1 MYSAERRDVPVLKM
15 TGRTLD
21 ECKAKLFEKFNNE
34 YTICGKRTMLKGG
47 FFGIGQKEVVEVS
60 YTVDREED
68 VQKNAAAYTTKLS
81 SRDGTDALEAAAAFN
96 KTKDDL
102 LRAAQMTA
110 FNTALNARM
119 TQMEENFSKQL
130 KSISFA
136 ASEKHP
142 SIKKIESLLEENEFT
157 FSYINEITEKLQ
169 SNFTLDALDDFKAVE
184 RKVVDWIGK
193 TISIAPE
200 KIQRPPHVVVIVGPT
215 GVGKTTTLVKLAT
228 KMVSEAKREERRIP
242 SFAFITTDTMRV
254 GAYEQLASY
263 STIFETELEKAE
275 TVEDLKKLYD
285 EKRENL
291 DAIFIDTSGYS
302 PNDTENIGKMKAVLD
317 VRGMKPDIHLAVAA
331 STKASDLAN
340 IMQNYEQFG
349 YNSVIVTKCDESR
362 QYGNVI
368 SVLHEKN
375 KKISYIADGQKVVRD
390 IHRAD
395 VVQFLIRLS
404 GFDVDRV
411 HIEDEFGE

>member
-1 MYSAERRDVPVLKM
+1 MYSAERRDMPVLKI

-68 VQKNAAAYTTKLS
+68 VQKNTAAYTTKLS
-81 SRDGTDALEAAAAFN
+81 SGGGTDALDAAAAFN

-102 LRAAQMTA
+102 LRAAQVTA
-110 FNTALNARM
+110 INAAINTRLS
-119 TQMEENFSKQL
+119 QMEDTISKQL
-130 KSISFA
+130 KNISFA
-136 ASEKHP
+136 SSEKHP

-169 SNFTLDALDDFKAVE
+169 SNFTLDSLDDFKAVE

-228 KMVSEAKREERRIP
+228 RMVSEAKREERRIP

-349 YNSVIVTKCDESR
+349 YNSVIVTKCDESK
-362 QYGNVI
+362 QYGNII

-395 VVQFLIRLS
+395 VIQFLIRLS

>member
-1 MYSAERRDVPVLKM
+1 MYSAERRDVPILKM

-21 ECKAKLFEKFNNE
+21 ECREKLFEKFNNE

-60 YTVDREED
+60 YTVDRED
-68 VQKNAAAYTTKLS
+68 DMSKSAAAHTTRLS
-81 SRDGTDALEAAAAFN
+81 SRDGTDALDAAAAFN
-96 KTKDDL
+96 KTKDEL

-228 KMVSEAKREERRIP
+228 RMVSEAKREERRIP

-263 STIFETELEKAE
+263 SNIFETELEKAE

-331 STKASDLAN
+331 STKAKDLAN

-349 YNSVIVTKCDESR
+349 YNSVIVTKCDESK
-362 QYGNVI
+362 QYGNII

-395 VVQFLIRLS
+395 VIEFLIRLS

>member
-1 MYSAERRDVPVLKM
+1 MYSADRRDVPVLKM

-34 YTICGKRTMLKGG
+34 YTIRGKRTMLKGG
-47 FFGIGQKEVVEVS
+47 FLGIGQKEVVEVS
-60 YTVDREED
+60 YTVDREDD
-68 VQKNAAAYTTKLS
+68 VQKTASAYASKLS
-81 SRDGTDALEAAAAFN
+81 SRDGTDATSAVAAFN
-96 KTKDDL
+96 KTKDEL

-110 FNTALNARM
+110 FNTAMNARM
-119 TQMEENFSKQL
+119 SQMEDTISKQL
-130 KSISFA
+130 KTIAFA

-169 SNFTLDALDDFKAVE
+169 SNFTLDALEDFKAVE

-285 EKRENL
+285 EKRENF

-331 STKASDLAN
+331 STKAKDLAN

-349 YNSVIVTKCDESR
+349 YNSVIVTKCDESK
-362 QYGNVI
+362 QYGNII

>member
-21 ECKAKLFEKFNNE
+21 ECREKLFEKFNNE

-60 YTVDREED
+60 YTVDREDD
-68 VQKNAAAYTTKLS
+68 VSKSAAAHTTRLS
-81 SRDGTDALEAAAAFN
+81 PRDGTDALDAAAAFN
-96 KTKDDL
+96 KTKDEL

-228 KMVSEAKREERRIP
+228 RMVSEAKREERRIP

-263 STIFETELEKAE
+263 SNIFETELEKAE

-331 STKASDLAN
+331 STKAKDLAN

-349 YNSVIVTKCDESR
+349 YNSVIVTKCDESK
-362 QYGNVI
+362 QYGNII

-395 VVQFLIRLS
+395 VIEFLIRLS

>member
-1 MYSAERRDVPVLKM
+1 MYSADRRDAPVLKM

-34 YTICGKRTMLKGG
+34 YTIRGKRTMLKGG

-60 YTVDREED
+60 YTVDREDD
-68 VQKNAAAYTTKLS
+68 VQKNTVARTTGIP
-81 SRDGTDALEAAAAFN
+81 SRDGTDALDAAAAFN
-96 KTKDDL
+96 KTKDEL

-169 SNFTLDALDDFKAVE
+169 SNFTLDSLDDFKAVE

-331 STKASDLAN
+331 STKATDLAN

-349 YNSVIVTKCDESR
+349 YNSVIVTKCDESK

>member
-1 MYSAERRDVPVLKM
+1 MPVLKI

-68 VQKNAAAYTTKLS
+68 VQKNTAAYTTKLS
-81 SRDGTDALEAAAAFN
+81 SGDGTDALDAAAAFN

-102 LRAAQMTA
+102 LRAVQVTA
-110 FNTALNARM
+110 INTRLS
-119 TQMEENFSKQL
+119 QMEDTISKQL
-130 KSISFA
+130 KNISFA
-136 ASEKHP
+136 SSEKHP

-157 FSYINEITEKLQ
+157 FSYINGITEKLQ

-291 DAIFIDTSGYS
+291 DVIFIDTSGYS

-331 STKASDLAN
+331 STKAKDLAN

-349 YNSVIVTKCDESR
+349 YNSVIVTKCDESK
-362 QYGNVI
+362 QYGNII

>member
-1 MYSAERRDVPVLKM
+1 MPVLKI

-34 YTICGKRTMLKGG
+34 YTICGKRTML
-47 FFGIGQKEVVEVS
+47 EVS

-68 VQKNAAAYTTKLS
+68 VQKNTAAYTTKLS
-81 SRDGTDALEAAAAFN
+81 SGDGTDALDAAAAFN

-102 LRAAQMTA
+102 LRAVQVTA
-110 FNTALNARM
+110 INTRLS
-119 TQMEENFSKQL
+119 QMEDTISKQL
-130 KSISFA
+130 KNISFA
-136 ASEKHP
+136 SSEKHP

-157 FSYINEITEKLQ
+157 FSYINGITEKLQ

-331 STKASDLAN
+331 STKATDLAN

-349 YNSVIVTKCDESR
+349 YNSVIVTKCDESK

>member
-81 SRDGTDALEAAAAFN
+81 SRDGTDALDAAAAFN

-102 LRAAQMTA
+102 LRAAQVTA
-110 FNTALNARM
+110 INAAMNTRLS
-119 TQMEENFSKQL
+119 QMEDTISKQL
-130 KSISFA
+130 KNMSFA

-285 EKRENL
+285 EKRENF

-331 STKASDLAN
+331 STKAKDLAN

-349 YNSVIVTKCDESR
+349 YNSVIVTKCDESK
-362 QYGNVI
+362 QYGNII

>member
-1 MYSAERRDVPVLKM
+1 MPVLKM

-228 KMVSEAKREERRIP
+228 KMVSEAKREGRRIP

>member
-1 MYSAERRDVPVLKM
+1 MPVLKM

-81 SRDGTDALEAAAAFN
+81 SRDGTDALDAAAAFN

-102 LRAAQMTA
+102 LRAAQVTA
-110 FNTALNARM
+110 INAAMNTRLS
-119 TQMEENFSKQL
+119 QMEDTISKQL
-130 KSISFA
+130 KNMSFA

-157 FSYINEITEKLQ
+157 FSYISEITEKLQ
-169 SNFTLDALDDFKAVE
+169 SSFTLDALDDFKAVE

-228 KMVSEAKREERRIP
+228 KMVSEAKREGRRIP

-349 YNSVIVTKCDESR
+349 YNSVIVTKCDESK
-362 QYGNVI
+362 QYGNII

-395 VVQFLIRLS
+395 VIQFLIRLS

>member
-1 MYSAERRDVPVLKM
+1 MPVLKM

-60 YTVDREED
+60 YTVDREDD
-68 VQKNAAAYTTKLS
+68 VQKNAAAHTTRLS
-81 SRDGTDALEAAAAFN
+81 SGDGTDALEAAAAFN

-331 STKASDLAN
+331 STKATDLAN

>member
-21 ECKAKLFEKFNNE
+21 ECREKLFEKFNNE
-34 YTICGKRTMLKGG
+34 YTIRGKRTMLKGG

-60 YTVDREED
+60 YTVDREDD
-68 VQKNAAAYTTKLS
+68 VQKNTVARTTGIS
-81 SRDGTDALEAAAAFN
+81 SRDGTDALDAAAAFN
-96 KTKDDL
+96 KTKDEL

-169 SNFTLDALDDFKAVE
+169 SNFTLDSLDDFKAVE

-331 STKASDLAN
+331 STKATDLAN

-349 YNSVIVTKCDESR
+349 YNSVIVTKCDESK

>member
-1 MYSAERRDVPVLKM
+1 M

-34 YTICGKRTMLKGG
+34 YTIRGKRTMLKGG
-47 FFGIGQKEVVEVS
+47 FLGIGQKEVVEVS
-60 YTVDREED
+60 YTVDREDD
-68 VQKNAAAYTTKLS
+68 VQKTAAQAGRLS
-81 SRDGTDALEAAAAFN
+81 VRDGTDALDAAAAFN
-96 KTKDDL
+96 KTKDEL
-102 LRAAQMTA
+102 LRAAQITA
-110 FNTALNARM
+110 FNTAMNARM
-119 TQMEENFSKQL
+119 TQMEDTISKQL
-130 KSISFA
+130 KTIAFA

-142 SIKKIESLLEENEFT
+142 SIKKIEELLEENEFT

-285 EKRENL
+285 EKRENF

-331 STKASDLAN
+331 STKATDLAN

-349 YNSVIVTKCDESR
+349 YNSVIVTKCDESK

>member
-1 MYSAERRDVPVLKM
+1 MYSADRRDVPVLKM

-34 YTICGKRTMLKGG
+34 YTIRGKRTMLKGG

-60 YTVDREED
+60 YTVDREDEIP
-68 VQKNAAAYTTKLS
+68 KNTAAHSAGIS
-81 SRDGTDALEAAAAFN
+81 SRETDALDAAAAFN
-96 KTKDDL
+96 KTKDEL

-110 FNTALNARM
+110 INTAMNTRLS
-119 TQMEENFSKQL
+119 QMEDNLSKQL
-130 KSISFA
+130 KNIALA

-317 VRGMKPDIHLAVAA
+317 VRGMKPDIYLAVAA
-331 STKASDLAN
+331 STKAKDLAN

-349 YNSVIVTKCDESR
+349 YNSVIVTKCDESK
-362 QYGNVI
+362 QYGNII

>member
-1 MYSAERRDVPVLKM
+1 MYSADRRDAPVLKM

-34 YTICGKRTMLKGG
+34 YTIRGKRTMLKGG

-60 YTVDREED
+60 YTVDREDD
-68 VQKNAAAYTTKLS
+68 VQKNTVARATGIPS
-81 SRDGTDALEAAAAFN
+81 CDGTDALDAAAAFN
-96 KTKDDL
+96 KTKDEL

-169 SNFTLDALDDFKAVE
+169 SNFTLDSLDDFKAVE

-331 STKASDLAN
+331 STKATDLAN

-349 YNSVIVTKCDESR
+349 YNSVIVTKCDESK

>member
-1 MYSAERRDVPVLKM
+1 MYSAERRDIPVLKM

-60 YTVDREED
+60 YTVDREDD
-68 VQKNAAAYTTKLS
+68 VSKNAAAHTTRLS
-81 SRDGTDALEAAAAFN
+81 SGDGTDALEAAAAFN

-119 TQMEENFSKQL
+119 TQMEENFLKQL

-331 STKASDLAN
+331 STKATDLAN

-349 YNSVIVTKCDESR
+349 YNSVIVTKCDESK

>member
-1 MYSAERRDVPVLKM
+1 MYSAERRDAPVLKM

-34 YTICGKRTMLKGG
+34 YTIRGKRTMLKGG

-60 YTVDREED
+60 YTVDREDD
-68 VQKNAAAYTTKLS
+68 VQKNTVARTTGIP
-81 SRDGTDALEAAAAFN
+81 SRDGTDALDAAAAFN
-96 KTKDDL
+96 KTKDEL

-169 SNFTLDALDDFKAVE
+169 SNFTLDELDDFKAVE

-317 VRGMKPDIHLAVAA
+317 VRGMKPDIYLAVAA
-331 STKASDLAN
+331 STKAKDLAN

-349 YNSVIVTKCDESR
+349 YNSVIVTKCDESK
-362 QYGNVI
+362 QYGNII

-395 VVQFLIRLS
+395 VVEFLIRLS

>member
-1 MYSAERRDVPVLKM
+1 MPVLKM

-81 SRDGTDALEAAAAFN
+81 SGNGTDALDAAAAFN

-102 LRAAQMTA
+102 LRAAQVTA
-110 FNTALNARM
+110 INAAMNTRLS
-119 TQMEENFSKQL
+119 QMEDTISKQL
-130 KSISFA
+130 KNMSFA

-331 STKASDLAN
+331 STKATDLAN

-349 YNSVIVTKCDESR
+349 YNSVIVTKCDESK

>member
-1 MYSAERRDVPVLKM
+1 MYSAERRDMPVLKM

-81 SRDGTDALEAAAAFN
+81 SRDGTDALDAAAAFN

-102 LRAAQMTA
+102 LRAAQVTA
-110 FNTALNARM
+110 INAAMNTRLS
-119 TQMEENFSKQL
+119 QMEDTISKQL
-130 KSISFA
+130 KNMSFA

-169 SNFTLDALDDFKAVE
+169 SSFTLDALDDFKAVE

-331 STKASDLAN
+331 STKATDLAN

-349 YNSVIVTKCDESR
+349 YNSVIVTKCDESK
-362 QYGNVI
+362 QYGNII

>member
-1 MYSAERRDVPVLKM
+1 MYSAERRDMPVLKI

-60 YTVDREED
+60 YTVDREDE
-68 VQKNAAAYTTKLS
+68 VSKNTAAHASRLS
-81 SRDGTDALEAAAAFN
+81 SRDGTDALDAAAAFN

-102 LRAAQMTA
+102 LRAAQVTA
-110 FNTALNARM
+110 INAAINTRLS
-119 TQMEENFSKQL
+119 QMEDTISKQL
-130 KSISFA
+130 KNISFA
-136 ASEKHP
+136 SSEKHP

-331 STKASDLAN
+331 STKATDLAN

-349 YNSVIVTKCDESR
+349 YNSVIVTKCDESK
-362 QYGNVI
+362 QYGNII

-404 GFDVDRV
+404 GFDVDRI

>member
-1 MYSAERRDVPVLKM
+1 MYSADRRDAPVLKM

-34 YTICGKRTMLKGG
+34 YTIRGKRTMLKGG

-60 YTVDREED
+60 YTVDREDD
-68 VQKNAAAYTTKLS
+68 VQKNTVARTTGIP
-81 SRDGTDALEAAAAFN
+81 SRDGTDALDAAAAFN
-96 KTKDDL
+96 KTKDEL

-142 SIKKIESLLEENEFT
+142 SIKKIEELLEENEFT

-169 SNFTLDALDDFKAVE
+169 SNFTLDSLDDFKAVE

-317 VRGMKPDIHLAVAA
+317 VRGMKPDIYLAVAA
-331 STKASDLAN
+331 STKAKDLAN

-349 YNSVIVTKCDESR
+349 YNSVIVTKCDESK
-362 QYGNVI
+362 QYGNII

-395 VVQFLIRLS
+395 VVEFLIRLS

>member
-34 YTICGKRTMLKGG
+34 YTIRGKRTMLKGG
-47 FFGIGQKEVVEVS
+47 FLGIGQKEVVEVS
-60 YTVDREED
+60 YTVDREDD
-68 VQKNAAAYTTKLS
+68 VQKTASAYASKLS
-81 SRDGTDALEAAAAFN
+81 SRDGTDATSAVAAFN
-96 KTKDDL
+96 KTKDEL

-110 FNTALNARM
+110 FNTAMNARM
-119 TQMEENFSKQL
+119 SQMEDTISKQL
-130 KSISFA
+130 KTIAFA

-169 SNFTLDALDDFKAVE
+169 SNFTLDALEDFKAVE

-331 STKASDLAN
+331 STKATDLAN

-349 YNSVIVTKCDESR
+349 YNSVIVTKCDESK